1 MFADISKTTP
11 ATFGI
16 ILIAAAIVDT
26 IVVFIIRFMPIILKH
41 SSSINIW
48 KDANIWYNKFGLNA
62 FIADVLSITL
72 GVLIGQFIYR
82 YAVAPSIGWSLLAF
96 LGVVIAFQ
104 CCHDMFFYLFVIR
117 PIPEGHNG
125 MIDVFKAYAK
135 SGSWGILFIDAAM
148 MIATT
153 LIASFLYSQPAS
165 TTILSG
171 SLAVYSIPYIL
182 TTRNEFSTV

>member
-11 ATFGI
+11 ATFGV
-16 ILIAAAIVDT
+16 ILIAASIVD
-26 IVVFIIRFMPIILKH
+26 IIIIFIFRYLPILQGNHHYKE
-41 SSSINIW
+41 INM
-48 KDANIWYNKFGLNA
+48 WYNIFGLNGV
-62 FIADVLSITL
+62 IADVLSITI
-72 GVLIGQFIYR
+72 GVLVGQYIYR
-82 YAVAPSIGWSLLAF
+82 YAAMPSMGWSLPTF
-96 LGVVIAFQ
+96 LGIVVAFQ
-104 CCHDMFFYLFVIR
+104 CFHDLFFYFFVIR

-135 SGSWGILFIDAAM
+135 SGGVGILFVDAAM

-171 SLAVYSIPYIL
+171 SIACRL
-182 TTRNEFSTV
+182 TPR

>member
-11 ATFGI
+11 ATFGV
-16 ILIAAAIVDT
+16 ILIAAAIVD
-26 IVVFIIRFMPIILKH
+26 IIIIFIFRYLPILQGNHYYKD
-41 SSSINIW
+41 INV
-48 KDANIWYNKFGLNA
+48 WYNKFDLNA
-62 FIADVLSITL
+62 VIADVLSITI
-72 GVLIGQFIYR
+72 GVLVGQYIYR
-82 YAVAPSIGWSLLAF
+82 YAVAPSMGWSLLAF

-125 MIDVFKAYAK
+125 MIDVFKGYAK
-135 SGSWGILFIDAAM
+135 SGGAGILLVDAAM
-148 MIATT
+148 MISTT
-153 LIASFLYSQPAS
+153 LLASFLYSQPAA

-171 SLAVYSIPYIL
+171 SIAVYSLPYIL